1 MFLSVKTIMFIDTS
15 NFNILSLECK
25 VIYQCLNF
33 HKLSNLCFNNVH
45 VLIYYQ
51 LVEEGAARSNP
62 EVLVKQR
69 RGRQNVR
76 NSQQNI
82 NDDLSGMTSVVVT
95 TSDVQHHDLN
105 DENVVAVSGIPGNKY
120 PNFITFKKLAK
131 RDMYFLF
138 FY

>member
-1 MFLSVKTIMFIDTS
+1 
-15 NFNILSLECK
+15 
-25 VIYQCLNF
+25 
-33 HKLSNLCFNNVH
+33 
-45 VLIYYQ
+45 LIYYQ

-69 RGRQNVR
+69 RGRQNIR

-120 PNFITFKKLAK
+120 TVKPDLTTTCEQRPPVNNGQFESSTASQNLSFIRHLCLTAVFSGP
-131 RDMYFLF
+131 RGGRCTQV
-138 FY
+138 